1 MVDSGIEKD
10 QQVHGGISGNGYEY
24 NRDKDGNLTRF
35 DQFRRARRYADR
47 AARDEASANRDGGEE
62 RNARRARNIE
72 RNIRRGRNVSDR
84 DRDFLRDWNDFK
96 NQKKPEDET
105 VRKLEEIKGLLEK
118 TLEVK

>member
-1 MVDSGIEKD
+1 MDSGIEKD
-10 QQVHGGISGNGYEY
+10 HGVSSEFDGSGY
-24 NRDKDGNLTRF
+24 NYRRDKDGNLTRF

-47 AARDEASANRDGGEE
+47 AARDEASAGRDGNAE

-84 DRDFLRDWNDFK
+84 DRDFLRDWKDFK